1 MIKTKSNPIIIRSN
15 ELKLVST
22 SSIPFELEN
31 SQWCNHAAISC
42 GLQRIEEIY
51 NDKEDISEFEI
62 KKDVKFSKNN
72 NKNLILEN
80 SIFDSQDHSPPN
92 NFLTKLKN
100 RMKKQDL

>member
-15 ELKLVST
+15 ELILVSIF
-22 SSIPFELEN
+22 SRPLEIEK
-31 SQWCNHAAISC
+31 SQWHNDNISS
-42 GLQRIEEIY
+42 GLQRIGEIY

-92 NFLTKLKN
+92 NFFIKLKN